1 MQMLLF
7 SEEKDIKSLI
17 RTALVTFTLRQ
28 TQLVLNLIIIML
40 FFLLIFLITKRFGTL
55 FSFTLTIELLVTVSN
70 YLKIQ
75 LRREPI
81 LPSDLVFISNLDE
94 ILGMVS
100 PIVIFIAM
108 AVLIVLAMSTLLIQ
122 RRASKIYN
130 LKIDNKKRITS
141 ILLISVLLSGLLWV
155 NQPNS
160 PSNVV
165 FQLFKINRM
174 FYNQRWGLQLTV
186 Q

>member
-1 MQMLLF
+1 
-7 SEEKDIKSLI
+7 
-17 RTALVTFTLRQ
+17 
-28 TQLVLNLIIIML
+28 
-40 FFLLIFLITKRFGTL
+40 
-55 FSFTLTIELLVTVSN
+55 
-70 YLKIQ
+70 
-75 LRREPI
+75 
-81 LPSDLVFISNLDE
+81 
-94 ILGMVS
+94 MVS